1 MKEARLDHELER
13 LYTKLPFLWEEYGFQ
28 VKYLTTYY
36 GRCYLGYIV
45 GLENDV
51 CKLVFEK
58 ETSSTFEPV
67 IDRIG
72 TRSALFTPP
81 HSSYFKKYGWY
92 PLTGLIYWLSGVQYE
107 TVRDVDRDL
116 ENLSEYLKLH
126 MDKVLDLFRFPDE
139 IDQRL
144 DYYRNLYKQDQI
156 TVEKIREERARLGAL
171 GRDSS
176 LEAAIAS
183 LRGGRR

>member
-13 LYTKLPFLWEEYGFQ
+13 LYKKLPFLWEEYDFH

-36 GRCYLGYIV
+36 GRYYLGYIV
-45 GLENDV
+45 GLENNI

-81 HSSYFKKYGWY
+81 DYSYFKIYGWY
-92 PLTGLIYWLSGVQYE
+92 PLSGLIYWLSGIQYE
-107 TVRDVDRDL
+107 SVRDVDKDL
-116 ENLSEYLKLH
+116 ENLSETLKLH

-139 IDQRL
+139 IDKRL
-144 DYYRNLYKQDQI
+144 EYYRNLYKEDQI
-156 TVEKIREERARLGAL
+156 TVEKIREERARLQAL

-176 LEAAIAS
+176 LEAAIAA
-183 LRGGRR
+183 LRGGRQ